1 LKQRIAGLDCL
12 AALAP
17 NVALCGAVALT
28 WSTTSFHD
36 LAAGSVVGAAIVGA
50 AVGEE
55 VW

>member
-1 LKQRIAGLDCL
+1 L

-17 NVALCGAVALT
+17 NVALCGAVVVT
-28 WSTTSFHD
+28 CRTTSFHD
-36 LAAGSVVGAAIVGA
+36 LAAGGVVGAAFVGA